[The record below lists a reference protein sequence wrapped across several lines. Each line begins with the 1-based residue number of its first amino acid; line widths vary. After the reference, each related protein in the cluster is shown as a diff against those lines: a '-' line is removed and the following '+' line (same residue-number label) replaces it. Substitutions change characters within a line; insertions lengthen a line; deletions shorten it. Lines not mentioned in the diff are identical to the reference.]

1 MLGENWHNNHH
12 GAPGS
17 ATTWVNWYQI
27 DCQYVAL
34 DLALSLDLSVDPLAL
49 ALSLNL
55 HRLPH
60 RYGAM
65 RLLER
70 LGFVELVRTQP
81 PSRVRPG
88 YEMITFLSIAL
99 SWLEMALV
107 MLLPYAITRLYARC
121 EPYPAL
127 TLDHKAPLTRG
138 AAGELASGRDHPP
151 RALPHLP
158 PTLSHPLALSL
169 GIVIACGPRA
179 Q

>member
-34 DLALSLDLSVDPLAL
+34 DLALSLDLSLDPLAL

-99 SWLEMALV
+99 SWLRDGARDAASVRDHGLAV
-107 MLLPYAITRLYARC
+107 RTLPCPNLRSQ
-121 EPYPAL
+121 
-127 TLDHKAPLTRG
+127 APLTRG